1 MLGPHSDRCAIV
13 AVESLFFGMR
23 RDPLVPPVVRQTLV
37 SSLAHRIAAMVWYA
51 YAVSSIDIGWEHLPL
66 AEEVTADIA
75 RQEAAEVVH
84 EYPGAYGV
92 LESLSAI
99 KEAKAEAR
107 KVGWEGDYR
116 DAPCV
121 FWLPSRTRAT

>member
-1 MLGPHSDRCAIV
+1 
-13 AVESLFFGMR
+13 
-23 RDPLVPPVVRQTLV
+23 
-37 SSLAHRIAAMVWYA
+37 MVWYA
-51 YAVSSIDIGWEHLPL
+51 YAVSPIDIGWEHLPL

-107 KVGWEGDYR
+107 KVGWEGD
-116 DAPCV
+116 
-121 FWLPSRTRAT
+121 

>member
-1 MLGPHSDRCAIV
+1 
-13 AVESLFFGMR
+13 
-23 RDPLVPPVVRQTLV
+23 
-37 SSLAHRIAAMVWYA
+37 MVWYA
-51 YAVSSIDIGWEHLPL
+51 YAVSPIDIGWEHLPL

-92 LESLSAI
+92 LEFLSAI

-121 FWLPSRTRAT
+121 FWLPSPDSSDMRYAFIWKQDNNGTTFIVSPFRLPWLE